1 MEKEY
6 MKYAVVIVTYNRPEL
21 LKKCVECV
29 EQQSLKADYLVI
41 VDNHSDDGTE
51 EYLRTLLNDERYVIF
66 FCKENTGGAGGFCEG
81 LNLASDLPVD
91 WITVIDD
98 DAMLRGNYMERLLG
112 EMIKRQSYL
121 AAAGKVCV
129 NGVVDCHHRKNM
141 SRVGMLFRNCPADLY
156 DQPVFVCDN
165 ASFCGLTVSR
175 KLVRQIG
182 LPHKEYF
189 IWHDD
194 TEYSIR
200 IRRHTQI
207 LVVSDA
213 VLDHETQPTQLEGHR
228 HYTWKDYYGYR
239 NRLLY
244 VEEHCGLLDRIINHV
259 DFWIHVVFRNWCFA
273 MLKVE
278 GSRWEEERRLVKR
291 AIHDARNMYG
301 KID

>member
-1 MEKEY
+1 
-6 MKYAVVIVTYNRPEL
+6 MKYAVVIVTYNRLGL
-21 LKKCVECV
+21 LKRCIECV
-29 EQQSLKADYLVI
+29 EQQSLKADYLII
-41 VDNHSDDGTE
+41 VDNHSDDGTQ
-51 EYLRTLLNDERYVIF
+51 EYLRTLLGDERYVIH
-66 FCKENTGGAGGFCEG
+66 FCKKNTGGAGGFFEG
-81 LNLASDLPVD
+81 LNLASDLQVD

-98 DAMLRGNYMERLLG
+98 DAMLREDYMERLLG
-112 EMIKRQSYL
+112 VMAEKQSYL

-129 NGVVDCHHRKNM
+129 NGEIDCHHRKNM
-141 SRVGMLFRNCPADLY
+141 SRVGMLFRNCPADFY
-156 DQPVFVCDN
+156 KEPTFVCDN
-165 ASFCGLTVSR
+165 ASFCGLTVSQE
-175 KLVRQIG
+175 LVRQIG

-213 VLDHETQPTQLEGHR
+213 VLDHETQLIQLEGRR

-244 VEEHCGLLDRIINHV
+244 LWEHGGFLDRIINCV

-273 MLKVE
+273 LLKVG
-278 GSRWEEERRLVKR
+278 GSCWEEERRLVKR
-291 AIHDARNMYG
+291 AIHDARNMCR
-301 KID
+301 KIN